1 MGSKPSR
8 SSKSRPSLANL
19 ISSNNAR
26 HDEFELL
33 SKSTPNL
40 TRDQL
45 ESYYKY
51 FLREYP
57 KGYLKRK
64 DFERLYKNLNE
75 NKSEQNDSTEFY
87 KYVFKLV
94 RFLFVKY

>member
-8 SSKSRPSLANL
+8 SSKSRPSLVNL
-19 ISSNNAR
+19 ISSNNVK
-26 HDEFELL
+26 DDQFELL

-45 ESYYKY
+45 EFYYKS

-57 KGYLKRK
+57 KGYLKLK
-64 DFERLYKNLNE
+64 DFERLYKNFNE
-75 NKSEQNDSTEFY
+75 HNSEQNDSTKFC

-94 RFLFVKY
+94 RLS